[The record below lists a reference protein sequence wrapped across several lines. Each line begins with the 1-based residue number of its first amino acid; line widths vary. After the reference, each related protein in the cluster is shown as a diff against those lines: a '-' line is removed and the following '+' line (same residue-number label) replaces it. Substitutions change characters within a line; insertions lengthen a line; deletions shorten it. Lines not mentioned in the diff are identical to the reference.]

1 MSYKLLSCHGPILK
15 FLQFVNLAIA
25 LIFAIKVYTVS
36 AVVKGAGGRGMHE
49 KWYHVLIVAV
59 LVYVSPIIYQYTQAF
74 LPPIITG

>member
-1 MSYKLLSCHGPILK
+1 MGIPFISNYYL
-15 FLQFVNLAIA
+15 VNLAVT
-25 LIFAIKVYTVS
+25 LVFAIKVYTVS